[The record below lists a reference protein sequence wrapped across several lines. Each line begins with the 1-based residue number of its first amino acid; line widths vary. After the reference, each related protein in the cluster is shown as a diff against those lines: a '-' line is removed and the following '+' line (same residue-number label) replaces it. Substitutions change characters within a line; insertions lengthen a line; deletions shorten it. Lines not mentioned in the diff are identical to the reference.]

1 MNIVTAYIITFIA
14 SFCILVI
21 EIVAGRILA
30 PFVGVSLYTWT
41 SIIGV
46 VLAGISIG
54 AYLGGKLAD
63 RFPGRK
69 TLGWLLLVSGIA
81 TLLILSFNKY
91 CCRLSFTHG
100 HSTTFRPW
108 LAQSCTT
115 LSSQSRSNRPSSG
128 SMKAQANSPMCT
140 NSRPIFLMF
149 AMSLAHWSSGQ
160 ASG

>member
-1 MNIVTAYIITFIA
+1 MDGSRIPLSVRWTMNIITAYAITFVA

-63 RFPGRK
+63 RFPGEK
-69 TLGWLLLVSGIA
+69 TLGLLLLVSGIA
-81 TLLILSFNKY
+81 TMLISPVTN
-91 CCRLSFTHG
+91 
-100 HSTTFRPW
+100 
-108 LAQSCTT
+108 LAA
-115 LSSQSRSNRPSSG
+115 G
-128 SMKAQANSPMCT
+128 
-140 NSRPIFLMF
+140 
-149 AMSLAHWSSGQ
+149 
-160 ASG
+160 